1 MKAFRSVLEGARN
14 VLVLT
19 GAGISAES
27 GVPTFRGE
35 GGLWRSYR
43 SEDLATPYA
52 FYDNPGL
59 VWEFYHYRRELV
71 RQKEPNAGHLAL
83 AKAEDLFTR
92 DRRSFTVITQNVD
105 GLHLRAGSKNVIEL
119 HGSLYKTQCTRCSDV
134 QHNEDSPICAAL
146 AGKGSPT
153 FNPEAHLHIPEE
165 DLPRCKKPSTQHAS
179 RICNGLL
186 RPHVVWFTEPLQSDV
201 LRQVD
206 IAMCS
211 VDACL
216 VVGTS
221 ALVYP
226 AAQYAPDLAAR
237 GVPVAEINLEP
248 TPATDKLSFFFQGK
262 AGDILPQLFH
272 SLDLQ

>member
-119 HGSLYKTQCTRCSDV
+119 HD
-134 QHNEDSPICAAL
+134 
-146 AGKGSPT
+146 
-153 FNPEAHLHIPEE
+153 HLLSIPKHI
-165 DLPRCKKPSTQHAS
+165 RISQKK
-179 RICNGLL
+179 I
-186 RPHVVWFTEPLQSDV
+186 
-201 LRQVD
+201 
-206 IAMCS
+206 
-211 VDACL
+211 CL
-216 VVGTS
+216 VVKNPPHSMLPEFAMACLDRMSSGLPSLSSLMFYAKWT
-221 ALVYP
+221 LP
-226 AAQYAPDLAAR
+226 CAA
-237 GVPVAEINLEP
+237 
-248 TPATDKLSFFFQGK
+248 
-262 AGDILPQLFH
+262 
-272 SLDLQ
+272 

>member
-146 AGKGSPT
+146 AGKG
-153 FNPEAHLHIPEE
+153 
-165 DLPRCKKPSTQHAS
+165 
-179 RICNGLL
+179 
-186 RPHVVWFTEPLQSDV
+186 
-201 LRQVD
+201 
-206 IAMCS
+206 
-211 VDACL
+211 
-216 VVGTS
+216 
-221 ALVYP
+221 
-226 AAQYAPDLAAR
+226 
-237 GVPVAEINLEP
+237 
-248 TPATDKLSFFFQGK
+248 FFFQGK
-262 AGDILPQLFH
+262 AGDILPQLFD
-272 SLDLQ
+272 SLDLR